1 MVGKSMD
8 NKTLQNVISQIQR
21 RFPEFSGVQ
30 PKVQKQQMGPTQSG
44 KSQAKSA
51 SPSTYLLTFHSTGK
65 TASSAQSKSISR
77 WVRVV
82 VNDQG
87 KILKVTTSR

>member
-1 MVGKSMD
+1 MD
-8 NKTLQNVISQIQR
+8 NKTLQNVVNQIQR
-21 RFPEFSGVQ
+21 RFPEFYGIQ
-30 PKVQKQQMGPTQSG
+30 PKVQKQQMGAAQSG
-44 KSQAKSA
+44 HGRSQMKSA

-65 TASSAQSKSISR
+65 TASSTQSKSISR